1 MKETLNSRVAVLE
14 TQVDAISTKLD
25 EVRSDIKEVH
35 ACLHKTRELIL
46 FQIQSLRDD
55 ENSAHKEQNV
65 RITSLENW
73 RWYVIGIATAAGIVA
88 QYLLK

>member
-25 EVRSDIKEVH
+25 EVRTDIKEVH
-35 ACLHKTRELIL
+35 NCLHKTRELIL

-55 ENSAHKEQNV
+55 ENNSHKEQNV